1 MVHIISRK
9 DAKAQG
15 LMFYFTGKP
24 CAHGHI
30 SDKRYVGD
38 CNCFKCAAL
47 KEKPAY
53 CRRKENSLLGNEMM
67 TQRRWAE
74 SCHKGHQ
81 QKEYHKEYTV
91 H

>member
-24 CAHGHI
+24 CKHGHI
-30 SDKRYVGD
+30 DKRYVGD
-38 CNCFKCAAL
+38 CNCFKCRQL

-53 CRRKENSLLGNEMM
+53 
-67 TQRRWAE
+67 
-74 SCHKGHQ
+74 
-81 QKEYHKEYTV
+81 
-91 H
+91 